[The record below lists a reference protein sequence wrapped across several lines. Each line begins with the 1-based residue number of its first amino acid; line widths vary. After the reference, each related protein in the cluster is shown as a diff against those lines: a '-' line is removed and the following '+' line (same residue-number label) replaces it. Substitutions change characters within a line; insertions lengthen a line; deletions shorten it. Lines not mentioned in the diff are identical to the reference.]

1 MDAIKP
7 TDPMHDTV
15 QGLLPWYVKDAL
27 DQGEMQIVDAHLAG
41 CDACRAELES
51 ERALCASLAAMPL
64 DVELGLAA
72 MRQRIAARPPV
83 QHRLPWLGIGRAPL
97 LLAAQLLLLVT
108 AIVAFSPLARPAS
121 YHALGAAPAP
131 AAANVLVM
139 FSADARI
146 DAIDRAL
153 IANGLRVVDGP
164 TETGAF
170 MLHATP
176 ERRSAALAS
185 LKARSDVTLAEPI
198 GP

>member
-1 MDAIKP
+1 MDTIKP
-7 TDPMHDTV
+7 TDPTHDEV
-15 QGLLPWYVKDAL
+15 QALLPWYVKDAL
-27 DQGEMQIVDAHLAG
+27 DSEEARLVDTHLAD
-41 CDACRAELES
+41 CEKCRVELES
-51 ERALCASLAAMPL
+51 ERALSASVATMPL

-72 MRQRIAARPPV
+72 IRQRIAAMPPLP
-83 QHRLPWLGIGRAPL
+83 QRLPWLGLARAPL

-108 AIVAFSPLARPAS
+108 AVVAFSPLARPAS

-131 AAANVLVM
+131 AAANLLVM

-153 IANGLRVVDGP
+153 LAHGLRIVDGP

-170 MLHATP
+170 MLHAAP
-176 ERRSAALAS
+176 ERRAAALAS
-185 LKARSDVTLAEPI
+185 LKTRSDVTLAEPI